1 MRRCLPSCSLRP
13 GARQVKAGIKI
24 PLKKKKK
31 RAERGGWKRCSSLPR
46 ATDGNIEG
54 HLNVT
59 SIYTYI
65 YIYIYISKTTPTGAA
80 VGRGKES
87 GDEHRGAMG
96 RTDRTSPRRGGAP
109 TAPTAPAP
117 GCQHPTPPPPPPQP
131 RIPAAGFQHRGDV
144 GGAQR
149 CDLLYTRVFFLVRLC
164 VRCRGLIENGVG
176 EKGWG
181 VGGVSEK
188 QERHLLE

>member
-1 MRRCLPSCSLRP
+1 M
-13 GARQVKAGIKI
+13 
-24 PLKKKKK
+24 
-31 RAERGGWKRCSSLPR
+31 
-46 ATDGNIEG
+46 
-54 HLNVT
+54 
-59 SIYTYI
+59 
-65 YIYIYISKTTPTGAA
+65 
-80 VGRGKES
+80 GRGKES
-87 GDEHRGAMG
+87 GDEHRGVMG

-117 GCQHPTPPPPPPQP
+117 GCQHPNPPPLPNPASRPQ
-131 RIPAAGFQHRGDV
+131 GFSTVGMW

-181 VGGVSEK
+181 VGGGCRKSKRGTYLSEFCAHQDEEEEGEELACRLHVSRAALSTLHADRRSAALRRSPRLAASSLPSRQGDFNYK
-188 QERHLLE
+188 